1 MTRFFTLTAD
11 AATLEELP
19 TASELQRW
27 FESLGEQAA
36 RLAVRVVFALALLF
50 VGTRLIKFFL
60 KRFKRSKLYGHMDPG
75 LATFTVSASKIALYI
90 LLFLILLGVLGVETT
105 SFLALFTSG
114 GVAVALA
121 FQGAVSNLA
130 GGVMILLFHPFRVGD
145 YIETAEI
152 AGTVKEVNVLY
163 TVIVTPDN
171 KRVTVPNG
179 TLTNTAITDYSAET
193 TRRVDIV
200 FSAAYDSDLDRV
212 KETILGVALAHEK
225 VLRDPAPEARL
236 KAQSASTL
244 DFQLRTW
251 CAPEDYW
258 DVFFDVNEGVK
269 KAFDENGIVIPFPQ
283 MDVHM
288 RP

>member
-1 MTRFFTLTAD
+1 MTRFFSALTA
-11 AATLEELP
+11 ANPLEDVP
-19 TASELQRW
+19 TASELEKW
-27 FESLGEQAA
+27 FKNLGEQAFY
-36 RLAVRVVFALALLF
+36 LLVRILLALLLLFIGSKLIQF
-50 VGTRLIKFFL
+50 VL
-60 KRFKRSKLYGHMDPG
+60 KRFKKSKLYQRMDSG
-75 LATFTVSASKIALYI
+75 LATFMMSALKVTLYI
-90 LLFLILLGVLGVETT
+90 LLVLILMGVLGIETT

-145 YIETAEI
+145 YIETSEI

-179 TLTNTAITDYSAET
+179 TLTNTAITDYSAES

-200 FSAAYDSDLDRV
+200 FSAAYSADIDKV
-212 KETILGVALAHEK
+212 KSVILETANAHEK
-225 VLRDPAPEARL
+225 VLREPAPQARL
-236 KAQSASTL
+236 KAQNASSL
-244 DFQLRTW
+244 DFQLRVW

-258 DVFFDVNEGVK
+258 DVFYDLNEGVK
-269 KAFDENGIVIPFPQ
+269 KAFDKNGIEIPFPQ
-283 MDVHM
+283 VDVHM
-288 RP
+288 R